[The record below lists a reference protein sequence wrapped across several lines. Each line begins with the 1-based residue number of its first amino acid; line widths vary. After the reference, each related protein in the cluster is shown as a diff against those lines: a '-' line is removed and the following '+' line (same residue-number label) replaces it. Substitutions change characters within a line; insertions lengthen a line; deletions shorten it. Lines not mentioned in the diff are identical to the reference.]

1 MRNVLIVIPAEKE
14 PQQAIRAALELAR
27 QRGGELVALVV
38 LDPDLPARVASTLT
52 EVGFM
57 GEQLGS
63 QVSDA
68 IVREYR
74 MRSEALL
81 QALAENGKK
90 EGVAV
95 TPLIEQGD
103 TGEIC
108 SRVVRTHQIG
118 TAVLVAEKRSWL
130 TRFLS
135 RSAAVNLSALA
146 GCEVRVMEED

>member
-1 MRNVLIVIPAEKE
+1 MQNVLIVIPAEKE
-14 PQQAIRAALELAR
+14 PQHAMRAALELAK
-27 QRGGELVALVV
+27 QRGGSLVALVV
-38 LDPDLPARVASTLT
+38 LDPNSPARAASALT

-68 IVREYR
+68 LMQEHRV
-74 MRSEALL
+74 RSEALL
-81 QALAENGKK
+81 HALVEQGRR
-90 EGVAV
+90 EGVTV

-103 TGEIC
+103 TDDVCG
-108 SRVVRTHQIG
+108 RVIRTHQIG

-135 RSAAVNLSALA
+135 HSAAVKLPAFA
-146 GCEVRVMEED
+146 GCEVSVMEED

>member
-1 MRNVLIVIPAEKE
+1 MHNVLIVIPAEQE
-14 PQQAIRAALELAR
+14 PQQAMRAAIELAR
-27 QRGGELVALVV
+27 QRGGRLVALVV

-74 MRSEALL
+74 VRSQALL
-81 QALAENGKK
+81 QTLVENGKR
-90 EGVAV
+90 EGVVV

-108 SRVVRTHQIG
+108 GRVIRTHQIG

-135 RSAAVNLSALA
+135 RSATVNLPALA
-146 GCEVRVMEED
+146 GCEVKVMEDD